1 MCLNEGCAREETTPV
16 FLGDGMDTHAVPFYF
31 CD

>member
-1 MCLNEGCAREETTPV
+1 MCLNEGHAREETTPV